1 MNEKMNCPPI
11 LLRQERKIMKKKREI
26 FAIYFP
32 SWHPDRHYEKWYG
45 KGFCEWELLK
55 TTRPLYEGHCQPL
68 EPTWGYFDESD
79 PEYMAKQ
86 IDLAA
91 DNGITGFMFDWYWYE
106 GDQFLEKPLN
116 EAFLNAPNRNR
127 LKFFLMWANHN
138 WGIWPALDDGLRGM
152 NGNENQASTLFL
164 TIRHSE
170 EDLREVMRYSCEKY
184 FKCENYWKID
194 GKPVYSFY
202 NCNKLFEFIPPADVL
217 RIINEEAQKA
227 GFPGIY
233 TLMNIGCCNDNEY
246 FCGWGRIPRMRDAG
260 FDAVFAYNSGLRS
273 DYANSV
279 APDKP
284 TIDYAFKMKNQRHCW
299 NQIAAQGLPF
309 VPSITIGSDV
319 SPRWSRKLTYPWD
332 FAKMGYYPITENNTP
347 ERMGELLEEALSFN
361 TDAVIINAWN
371 EWSEGMYL
379 LPDKVWGSARL
390 DTIKA
395 ILDKH
400 Q

>member
-1 MNEKMNCPPI
+1 V
-11 LLRQERKIMKKKREI
+11 
-26 FAIYFP
+26 
-32 SWHPDRHYEKWYG
+32 
-45 KGFCEWELLK
+45 
-55 TTRPLYEGHCQPL
+55 
-68 EPTWGYFDESD
+68 WGYENEAD
-79 PEYMAKQ
+79 PKVMEKK
-86 IDLAA
+86 IEAA
-91 DNGITGFMFDWYWYE
+91 SSHGVNVFIFDWYWYGE
-106 GDQFLEKPLN
+106 RPFLEG
-116 EAFLNAPNRNR
+116 AVADGFLGAKNNGKM
-127 LKFFLMWANHN
+127 KFFLMWANHN

-164 TIRHSE
+164 KIRHSE
-170 EDLREVMRYSCEKY
+170 EDLREVMRFCCKTY
-184 FKCENYWKID
+184 FSCENYWKID

-273 DYANSV
+273 NYKESV

-284 TIDYAFKMKNQRHCW
+284 TLDYRFKMENQRHCW
-299 NQIAAQGLPF
+299 QQIAAQGLPF
-309 VPSITIGSDV
+309 CPSVTLGSDV
-319 SPRWSRKLTYPWD
+319 SPRWSRQLTYPWD
-332 FAKMGYYPITENNTP
+332 FEKMGYYPISEGNTP
-347 ERMGELLEEALSFN
+347 ERIGELLTEALSFE

-379 LPDKVWGSARL
+379 LPDTRRGTALL
-390 DTIKA
+390 DTIRK
-395 ILDKH
+395 ILD
-400 Q
+400 